1 MIVYGPVTIIA
12 IIMKEYGWP
21 EPDNA
26 MISPSVTKHKS
37 RQIAGPMIEMAIRND
52 R

>member
-12 IIMKEYGWP
+12 IIMKEYGWVG
-21 EPDNA
+21 PDNV
-26 MISPSVTKHKS
+26 MISPSVTKYKS
-37 RQIAGPMIEMAIRND
+37 QQIAGPTIEIAIHND